1 MRGNGK
7 FLVLSI
13 LLMGAFFLATCNSG
27 GSGTDATAT
36 PEAGTFVGK
45 AAVLSGGEEVPPAA
59 TAANGSGILEVNTT
73 TGTVNGRLTIGTS
86 PTTTII
92 AAHVHEGARGAN
104 GSIVVFLENSGSG
117 VWSVPAGNALS
128 PAQVNLFSAGTLY
141 FNVRTAANPNGE
153 IRGQIDGAVAAGAAR
168 TVEPAAAPAR
178 LVSTMGKKPHP
189 PGSNALPPAAA
200 GK

>member
-1 MRGNGK
+1 
-7 FLVLSI
+7 
-13 LLMGAFFLATCNSG
+13 MGVFFLANCNSG
-27 GSGTDATAT
+27 GSGGTGTA

-104 GSIVVFLENSGSG
+104 GSIVVILENSGSG
-117 VWSVPAGNALS
+117 AWSVPAGNALS

-141 FNVRTAANPNGE
+141 FNVRTAANPIGE

-168 TVEPAAAPAR
+168 TIEPPAAPAR

-189 PGSNALPPAAA
+189 PGSNALPPEAA

>member
-1 MRGNGK
+1 MRDNRK

-13 LLMGAFFLATCNSG
+13 LLMGAFFLANCNSG
-27 GSGTDATAT
+27 GSGGTGTA

-59 TAANGSGILEVNTT
+59 TAANGSGLLEVNTT
-73 TGTVNGRLTIGTS
+73 TGTVNGRLTIGTA

-141 FNVRTAANPNGE
+141 FNVRTAANPIGE
-153 IRGQIDGAVAAGAAR
+153 IRGQIDGAVAVGAAR
-168 TVEPAAAPAR
+168 TIEPAAAPAR

-189 PGSNALPPAAA
+189 PGSGALPPAAA

>member
-1 MRGNGK
+1 MRGRRE
-7 FLVLSI
+7 FLAVSI
-13 LLMGAFFLATCNSG
+13 LLMGVFFLANCNSG
-27 GSGTDATAT
+27 GSGGTGTA

-104 GSIVVFLENSGSG
+104 GSIVVILENSGSG
-117 VWSVPAGNALS
+117 AWSVPAGNALS

-153 IRGQIDGAVAAGAAR
+153 IRGQIDGAVAVGAAR
-168 TVEPAAAPAR
+168 TIEPAAAPAR

-189 PGSNALPPAAA
+189 PGSGALPPAAA

>member
-7 FLVLSI
+7 FFALGI
-13 LLMGAFFLATCNSG
+13 LLSGVFFLANCNSG
-27 GSGTDATAT
+27 GSGGTGTA

-104 GSIVVFLENSGSG
+104 GSIVVILENSGSG
-117 VWSVPAGNALS
+117 AWSVPAGNALS

-153 IRGQIDGAVAAGAAR
+153 IRGQIDGAVAVGAAR
-168 TVEPAAAPAR
+168 TIEPAAAPAR

-189 PGSNALPPAAA
+189 PGSGALPPAAA